1 MLIILLLA
9 VLLLLLLPVHSEV
22 GRTLRIPDEYQFGE
36 NRLTDI
42 RYPAMFWHSF
52 AHLVQHG
59 DFVGN
64 TTYFMTWNAPE
75 TDSVSSSDTLL
86 SQLREEGWNVSLR
99 SVRLVELESTWMTSY
114 LYLLPMCRVL
124 STDSPDDNITNY
136 RTVADIMSARPTA
149 LNAMYIPTRQANTDC
164 HSLAGTEQLVVT
176 LLMTGEVD
184 CKV

>member
-9 VLLLLLLPVHSEV
+9 VLLSVHSDG

-52 AHLVQHG
+52 AHLVKHG
-59 DFVGN
+59 GFVEN
-64 TTYFMTWNAPE
+64 ITYFMTWNAPE
-75 TDSVSSSDTLL
+75 TDSASSRDTLL

-99 SVRLVELESTWMTSY
+99 SVKLLELESTWMTSY

-136 RTVADIMSARPTA
+136 RTVADVMSARPTA
-149 LNAMYIPTRQANTDC
+149 LNAMYIPTRQANTAC
-164 HSLAGTEQLVVT
+164 RSLAGTEQLIVT
-176 LLMTGEVD
+176 LLMTGETD